1 MVFVAMIALNLTP
14 IIWGI
19 LTSFKPSKEI
29 FAFPPKLFDFSPTL
43 EHYRTILSGEF
54 SKALGISV
62 FYSVACV
69 LFGILLAIPAAY
81 GFDRGR
87 FRCRKPLF
95 FLVVMGIP
103 LSIGSSALLLPDYI
117 YMAKLGLT
125 DRWYTLIL
133 LYATYNLPM
142 AIWIIKGAVEAIP
155 VELDEAAA
163 IDGCT
168 TLGIIVRI
176 ILPLTRPALAS
187 AGIFLFMG
195 AWNEFIA
202 ASVMVNSVGLR
213 PIQVAIYNYLGFF
226 GREWG
231 PLTAAATVAVVPII
245 IAFTLLSRM
254 LVDGLTSGA
263 VKG

>member
-1 MVFVAMIALNLTP
+1 M
-14 IIWGI
+14 
-19 LTSFKPSKEI
+19 
-29 FAFPPKLFDFSPTL
+29 
-43 EHYRTILSGEF
+43 
-54 SKALGISV
+54 
-62 FYSVACV
+62 
-69 LFGILLAIPAAY
+69 
-81 GFDRGR
+81 
-87 FRCRKPLF
+87 
-95 FLVVMGIP
+95 
-103 LSIGSSALLLPDYI
+103 
-117 YMAKLGLT
+117 
-125 DRWYTLIL
+125 
-133 LYATYNLPM
+133 
-142 AIWIIKGAVEAIP
+142 
-155 VELDEAAA
+155 ELDEAAV